1 MPSGIALD
9 LRVTRADASQF
20 VRRGDPAL
28 PAGNSP
34 TPPRDNIGIMVRQGR
49 EYLVIFRETK
59 DTPNHQVSTVKLPDS
74 ARPDF
79 RWVAAGLTANSLNT
93 PVLTSRKVSEANED
107 GTIASSRRL
116 TEQFTKRKHESSS
129 SAKGKGHEV
138 EKLSTAVSQTAIDE
152 PRKVRNIYEPVVTSC
167 TQAHYPQ
174 KITSNQRSAKAQV
187 VKPSVGSQPSN
198 KRGSAGTSAGKS
210 STSHHHTTQRDEKG
224 IIEQEQA
231 AKAIEANTRKRRN
244 NQRGYG
250 NEESVNS
257 GTKTHRRQHQG
268 KPADLPSEI
277 QSKKDVVKPPSTVA
291 DSADPR
297 IGRRLA
303 GVETTAKSE
312 SGEPEKSKLKESPPP
327 TALTPSKISKKHS
340 YTSHLA
346 SIDNHSKEHR
356 EGVRRVG
363 GSHRSKKFEE
373 ISAVRTEETP
383 HCAIHITET
392 YIRIPLRMRDTEMRV
407 RREESTSV
415 NSPTTD
421 VATHTSSPT
430 TVTNS
435 GTSSLYGLQV
445 RGSQQDRKS
454 NRASETPSWAYSDPS
469 SVVSTRGGSPVPNSF
484 LPSDIK
490 TRASTLGEIS
500 TTGRGSTVPSSQTS
514 SASVRLS
521 FPVFIE
527 KTWHLLRKADP
538 SLPSFKKAEHFGDH
552 KDRDT
557 DLWLGLHNPIV
568 VKLPSTTL
576 LAHIP
581 VFRDL
586 LTPDSH
592 FCLGKGGL
600 PTPRYAL
607 CISVNE
613 SRALEFSAA
622 AKLRDPDAAPADD
635 HTRHVKH
642 NLLDFFR
649 ALHGRPVR
657 DVANLR
663 SALQRVQRYF
673 DCPAAVA
680 RCLRSV
686 ERGQAAALEAAVRAE
701 PRECLRFGHRYGA
714 ARVFEVAFGEVA
726 RRAARERD
734 GGAYLRGVPSA
745 VRDVVEMKVGMLRSV
760 IDEDTMW
767 KRAWQAMDGEQ
778 QMPSD
783 VS

>member
-152 PRKVRNIYEPVVTSC
+152 PRK
-167 TQAHYPQ
+167 

-297 IGRRLA
+297 IGRWLA

-312 SGEPEKSKLKESPPP
+312 SGEPEKSKLKESSPP

-454 NRASETPSWAYSDPS
+454 DRASETPSWAYSDPS

-649 ALHGRPVR
+649 ALHGRPV
-657 DVANLR
+657 
-663 SALQRVQRYF
+663 
-673 DCPAAVA
+673 
-680 RCLRSV
+680 
-686 ERGQAAALEAAVRAE
+686 
-701 PRECLRFGHRYGA
+701 
-714 ARVFEVAFGEVA
+714 
-726 RRAARERD
+726 
-734 GGAYLRGVPSA
+734 
-745 VRDVVEMKVGMLRSV
+745 GMLRSV